1 MFYEFWLFRTIKL
14 IFLICCHTNKFLFI
28 SEISRLKS
36 IVAMSAVVGGGT
48 GGDDRDGRGGSGNS
62 SNKRFNVDV
71 SSSEDS
77 DVKEVF
83 IYLSLNLKKTF
94 SYYEH

>member
-36 IVAMSAVVGGGT
+36 TVTMSAKVGSGT
-48 GGDDRDGRGGSGNS
+48 GGDDGNGRGGSGNS
-62 SNKRFNVDV
+62 SNKRNNDDV
-71 SSSEDS
+71 PSSEYES
-77 DVKEVF
+77 EVEEVF
-83 IYLSLNLKKTF
+83 IYLNLKKA
-94 SYYEH
+94 Y